1 MDDPPAP
8 PDSRLSADLRRRR
21 STSWVIA
28 GVAGVAGALAAVGG
42 LWLLGILGQ
51 PEPVAPSPLPNV
63 VQVVPADGESRV
75 GTIAASAT
83 PSIVSLEIQGVRTG
97 FETFGSGSG
106 VVFTSDGYVLTNH
119 HVLVGAESINVIF
132 SDGKVFS
139 AELIGT
145 DPLTDLGVVKLDAA
159 GLTPIPL
166 GDVEAVSV
174 GDLAVAVGNPLGLR
188 GGPSVTSG
196 IVSAT
201 GRRLEV
207 VGEER
212 LFGLIQTDAPITL
225 GSSGGA
231 LLDEEARLIG
241 ITTAIGVTDV
251 GAEGLGFAVPID
263 IVTGVAAD
271 LIAAGRVDHAYL
283 GFEGT
288 DHFTTTDDGAS
299 TPSGAEIRLIVPNGS
314 IQAAGA
320 EEGDVIVAFD
330 GRPVAAMDQLVALLR
345 TYRAGDE
352 VLVSIE
358 RDGTVLDLNITLDVR
373 PENP

>member
-1 MDDPPAP
+1 M
-8 PDSRLSADLRRRR
+8 
-21 STSWVIA
+21 
-28 GVAGVAGALAAVGG
+28 
-42 LWLLGILGQ
+42 
-51 PEPVAPSPLPNV
+51 
-63 VQVVPADGESRV
+63 
-75 GTIAASAT
+75 
-83 PSIVSLEIQGVRTG
+83 
-97 FETFGSGSG
+97 
-106 VVFTSDGYVLTNH
+106 
-119 HVLVGAESINVIF
+119 
-132 SDGKVFS
+132 
-139 AELIGT
+139 
-145 DPLTDLGVVKLDAA
+145 
-159 GLTPIPL
+159 
-166 GDVEAVSV
+166 SV